1 MKPANVKS
9 STFVAFDV
17 ENNNKVLNLKL
28 VIVKYKKKKKK
39 KIKRATLQISLKKIL

>member
-39 KIKRATLQISLKKIL
+39 KKKKTKNGYTPN

>member
-39 KIKRATLQISLKKIL
+39 KLKRATLQISLKKIL

>member
-39 KIKRATLQISLKKIL
+39 TKKGYTPN

>member
-1 MKPANVKS
+1 MKPADVKS

-28 VIVKYKKKKKK
+28 VIVKYKKKKTNKL
-39 KIKRATLQISLKKIL
+39 KRATLQISLKKIL